1 MSLFRR
7 LVKKIE
13 VPDEQTDPNET
24 HQWSN
29 FDLAPTPKHERIWG
43 STTFA
48 AFWCAHA
55 AGAGSWTAGS
65 SVIALGLDPVVAYHI
80 GFPVFSRTAYGMWG
94 SYMAVG
100 MRAVG
105 VNAWYASRCVWVGIC
120 AIWPQWRTLPNALP
134 ASASI
139 TSTQAASFFMFMLV
153 QQGMTFFH
161 ARDLKY
167 FYHVKSITV
176 FITFHG
182 ILIWFMVKT
191 GGARISEFV
200 STPMSHDSYLWLA
213 ARSFNAGLGAA
224 SSLTVNQGDMT
235 RYATKPRDAIWST
248 MIMYPLASALP
259 CLYGILVAAAAKN
272 MTGKAVWNMWD
283 ALDLILRQ
291 YDDNRGARFL
301 VAMAAFFIALSYLG
315 VNLATNCLPFGS
327 DLSALFPR
335 WFTIRRGQFL
345 CSLLGVAIVP
355 WKLLTSAAKFI
366 TFLSG
371 YGYWLA
377 PIAGILFADYWLIS
391 KGNIDISQIYT
402 SNPLGRYWYARGWN
416 WRAVV
421 TTILSLL
428 PCLPGF
434 AQQIASGPLPGLSK
448 IGTNLFYV
456 SFVLTYTLAITLY
469 LSLSYLFP
477 RKYIA
482 EHDLKSQR
490 FEQLADEGDARE
502 RDDEILALGE
512 DGSLGG
518 GAAMDKTESK
528 SEVEGIAYVEPAQVE
543 LR

>member
-48 AFWCAHA
+48 AFWRR
-55 AGAGSWTAGS
+55 
-65 SVIALGLDPVVAYHI
+65 YHI
-80 GFPVFSRTAYGMWG
+80 GFPVFSRTAYGMRG

-100 MRAVG
+100 MRG
-105 VNAWYASRCVWVGIC
+105 SER
-120 AIWPQWRTLPNALP
+120 L
-134 ASASI
+134 

-191 GGARISEFV
+191 RGARISEFV

-248 MIMYPLASALP
+248 MIMYPLAN
-259 CLYGILVAAAAKN
+259 GILVAAAAKN
-272 MTGKAVWNMWD
+272 MTGTAVWNMWS
-283 ALDLILRQ
+283 ALDLILLQ

-482 EHDLKSQR
+482 EHDLKRER
-490 FEQLADEGDARE
+490 FEQLADVGDARE
-502 RDDEILALGE
+502 RDDEMLALGE

-528 SEVEGIAYVEPAQVE
+528 SEVEGIAYVEPARVE
-543 LR
+543 MR